1 MIDSPRYPE
10 GGSPFRGEQPERHR
24 RFAELREEFLL
35 NYGYNTARA
44 YWGDLDDLL
53 LWALERD
60 KDVLQLTSAD
70 ITRYLAL
77 LKRRR
82 YSPNTV
88 RRRKTAFRGFYRLVV
103 AAEDR
108 EATRDPAMT
117 NGYRA
122 PSSYSA
128 LVGRS

>member
-1 MIDSPRYPE
+1 M
-10 GGSPFRGEQPERHR
+10 
-24 RFAELREEFLL
+24 L

-108 EATRDPAMT
+108 DELPEILR
-117 NGYRA
+117 
-122 PSSYSA
+122 
-128 LVGRS
+128 